1 MFLVEPSP
9 EPDEP
14 RGSLGDRAVSDLG
27 FIRSTIERSGRFTA
41 VSGWG
46 AVFMG
51 AVGLAAA
58 VVSSRSE
65 SREAWL
71 STWLVAAGVALV
83 GGAWAMWRKAAAQD
97 LPLFSGVGRKFLLG
111 LSPGLGA
118 GAAMTFVLARAEL
131 YDALPA
137 TWLLLFGAG
146 SPGAV
151 DRRGLHGPGN
161 HRHSRPA
168 VVGHSAPGAGFRR
181 ASRDRWFLDSEA
193 TWRLN
198 EERRSPLPSA
208 GYLVSRWVT
217 PASTSSFTSNCGSA
231 S

>member
-137 TWLLLFGAG
+137 TWLLLFGA
-146 SPGAV
+146 
-151 DRRGLHGPGN
+151 
-161 HRHSRPA
+161 A
-168 VVGHSAPGAGFRR
+168 VVSGGAFSVRPVPLTGAGFMALGIIAILAPPSWGTPLLGLGFGVLHAIGGFWIARR
-181 ASRDRWFLDSEA
+181 H
-193 TWRLN
+193 
-198 EERRSPLPSA
+198 
-208 GYLVSRWVT
+208 G
-217 PASTSSFTSNCGSA
+217 G
-231 S
+231 

>member
-14 RGSLGDRAVSDLG
+14 HGSLGDRAVSDLG

-51 AVGLAAA
+51 AVGLTAA

-83 GGAWAMWRKAAAQD
+83 GGAWAMWSKASAQG

-111 LSPGLGA
+111 LSPGLVA
-118 GAAMTFVLARAEL
+118 GAAMTFVLARSEL

-137 TWLLLFGAG
+137 TWLVLFGA
-146 SPGAV
+146 
-151 DRRGLHGPGN
+151 
-161 HRHSRPA
+161 A
-168 VVGHSAPGAGFRR
+168 VVSGGAFSVRPVPLTGAGFMALGIIAILAPPSWGTPLLGLGFGVLHAIGGFWIARR
-181 ASRDRWFLDSEA
+181 H
-193 TWRLN
+193 
-198 EERRSPLPSA
+198 
-208 GYLVSRWVT
+208 G
-217 PASTSSFTSNCGSA
+217 G
-231 S
+231 

>member
-14 RGSLGDRAVSDLG
+14 HGSLGDRAVSDLG

-51 AVGLAAA
+51 AVGLTAA

-83 GGAWAMWRKAAAQD
+83 GGAWAMWSKASAQG

-111 LSPGLGA
+111 LSPGLVA

-137 TWLLLFGAG
+137 TWLVLFGA
-146 SPGAV
+146 
-151 DRRGLHGPGN
+151 
-161 HRHSRPA
+161 A
-168 VVGHSAPGAGFRR
+168 VVSGGAFSVRPVPLTGAGFMALGIIAILAPPSWGTPLLGLGFGVLHAIGGFWIARR
-181 ASRDRWFLDSEA
+181 H
-193 TWRLN
+193 
-198 EERRSPLPSA
+198 
-208 GYLVSRWVT
+208 G
-217 PASTSSFTSNCGSA
+217 G
-231 S
+231 